1 MAADRRV
8 DAHGGLAAIRRQRL
22 VEHLAHAVQ
31 ALELVAFD
39 AAGVLD
45 HARDR
50 ERIVGGELRIEPRPR
65 RQQLAGAVQVAE
77 VGHRLAGEHRIVGEP
92 ALLRRA

>member
-8 DAHGGLAAIRRQRL
+8 DPAGRRGVIGEHEV

-45 HARDR
+45 HARHG
-50 ERIVGGELRIEPRPR
+50 ERVVGGELRIEPRPR
-65 RQQLAGAVQVAE
+65 ASS
-77 VGHRLAGEHRIVGEP
+77 
-92 ALLRRA
+92 LRAQAA

>member
-1 MAADRRV
+1 MGV
-8 DAHGGLAAIRRQRL
+8 IGEQEL

-45 HARDR
+45 HARHR
-50 ERIVGGELRIEPRPR
+50 ERVVGGELRIEPRPR
-65 RQQLAGAVQVAE
+65 RQQPARAGVVAGS
-77 VGHRLAGEHRIVGEP
+77 VI
-92 ALLRRA
+92 ALRVNTG